1 MRHMD
6 PAETRAFLGHGTRT
20 GKLAVLRRDG
30 SPYVV
35 PIWFVVDEANDDLVF
50 MTGAT
55 TLKGRALRRDPRVSL
70 CVDDE
75 APPFS
80 YVRIDGTAHLS
91 EEPEER
97 LRWSIRIAQRYMGP
111 ARADEYGQRNAVP
124 GELLVRLH
132 PARVV
137 ARMGIAD

>member
-1 MRHMD
+1 MD

-20 GKLAVLRRDG
+20 GKVAVLRRDG

-80 YVRIDGTAHLS
+80 FVRIDGTAELS
-91 EEPEER
+91 EEPQER
-97 LRWSIRIAQRYMGP
+97 LRWSIRIAKRYMGP
-111 ARADEYGQRNAVP
+111 ERAEEYGQRNAVP
-124 GELLVRLH
+124 GELLVRLR